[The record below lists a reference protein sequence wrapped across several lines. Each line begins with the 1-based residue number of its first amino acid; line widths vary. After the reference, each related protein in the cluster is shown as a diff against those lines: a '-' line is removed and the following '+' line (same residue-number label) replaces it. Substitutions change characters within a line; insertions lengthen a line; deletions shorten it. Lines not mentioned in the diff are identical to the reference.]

1 VKRALFL
8 LVLLMVPL
16 LVANSQS
23 RPDALASYRAGEY
36 ERSIEICLQEIQAAP
51 RSRDSYSVLCWSLIA
66 LERYDEALVHAADAY
81 RFAPNDPRIVE
92 ALGEANYFLGKNLD
106 ALKYFERYAVVADT
120 GDRIDRVYF
129 YMGEVFVRL
138 GEYNHAD
145 IAFSTALY
153 HSPNISLWWARL
165 GYAREMA
172 EDYPNALDAYERA
185 LAFNPNLLDADRGR
199 LRVQSDMQNE
209 QP

>member
-1 VKRALFL
+1 MKRTLVFL
-8 LVLLMVPL
+8 IVLIIPFS
-16 LVANSQS
+16 AASSQS
-23 RPDALASYRAGEY
+23 RPDALASYRSGDFDQA
-36 ERSIEICLQEIQAAP
+36 IEICLTELETAP

-66 LERYDEALVHAADAY
+66 LERYEEAHVFALEAY
-81 RFAPNDPRIVE
+81 QFAPNDPRIVE
-92 ALGEANYFLGKNLD
+92 VLGEANYFLGKNID
-106 ALKYFERYAVVADT
+106 ALKYFERYAVIADT
-120 GDRIDRVYF
+120 GDRIDSAYF

-145 IAFSTALY
+145 IAFSAALY

-172 EDYPNALDAYERA
+172 EDYSHALDAYEKA

-199 LRVQSDMQNE
+199 LRVQSAIQSE
-209 QP
+209 